1 MTYDN
6 IILIGMPGAGKST
19 LGVQL
24 AKVLAKDFV
33 DTDLL
38 IQRRFQR
45 SLQSIVDDKGYEV
58 LRDWEAEVVTAFAP
72 KQAVVATG
80 GSVVYRSQSMQH
92 LKQYGPVIYLYVSQ
106 AVLEQR
112 LSNFAS
118 RGIAA
123 APGSS
128 FATIFAER
136 EPLYRQY
143 ADIVVDCDGVNET
156 LALERLYKE
165 CIDD

>member
-1 MTYDN
+1 MRHNN

-24 AKVLAKDFV
+24 AKLLAMDFV

-38 IQRRFQR
+38 IQRRYQS
-45 SLQSIVDDKGYEV
+45 SLQSIVDHHGYEV
-58 LRDWEAEVVTAFAP
+58 LRDWEADVVTDFEP
-72 KQAVVATG
+72 EQTVVATG
-80 GSVVYRSQSMQH
+80 GSVVYRQRSMNH
-92 LKQYGPVIYLYVSQ
+92 LQRFGPVIYLYVSRP
-106 AVLEQR
+106 VLEQC

-128 FATIFAER
+128 FESIYEER
-136 EPLYRQY
+136 EPLYRRY
-143 ADIVVDCDGVNET
+143 AAIIVDLDGVK
-156 LALERLYKE
+156 RRR
-165 CIDD
+165 